1 MKPQCIQAVETAIGR
16 KLKANE
22 SADIEANIKKA
33 MVDLA
38 RQDIERW
45 RNLSEYEKTL
55 EASQHVGK
63 MLEAEVKRKNKIA
76 AMDIIALNKAMDKVL
91 NHKKLSSMEALD
103 RMIAFHGDMSGI
115 QSVSKNA
122 ESIASLHQGR
132 LHDLYSK
139 VDGSLGLIQDKK
151 YVRDFVKEAFGE
163 DSGNPSAKKNA
174 ADFAGVAADLKDR
187 FNRNGGDIRT
197 LEGWGLWTS
206 WSPGKALEKG
216 LDKWLEL
223 GLKNIDRNKAVHED
237 GRAFTEDE
245 LIDLLTASYKTIKS
259 DGANKME
266 VGKANYSGNSKVT
279 NRHTE
284 SRVLHWKDADAW
296 LEMQGEFGDMPL
308 IDIIDSNINRMAKE
322 IALVEMF
329 GSNPREN
336 YKILKDAAAN
346 KDKDERN
353 IPSGKVDETAS
364 RIDDMFDDFTGSN
377 IGSEFWANVGLAY
390 RSVNTAA
397 MLGGTTLS
405 SATDQAMIAKTAHV
419 HGLSYWKT
427 FGEMISQLNP
437 KNKEDREF
445 GYYLGIGVSELT
457 GSISRWSDDGLSSL
471 HGRAAKI
478 SRGANNIANQVL
490 RISGLQALTRASKVA
505 FDIML
510 MAKYGDM
517 TRNKSWGDLHAN
529 DRELL
534 EGTGLNERAWQVMQL
549 AKPHVDRKGRKLMSA
564 RSIYQIP
571 DDKLLTA
578 MDKDVNQLVNGI
590 NDQIKELND
599 RNALDDQR
607 ILNREQK
614 LDDVKR
620 SLSQRLLDY
629 ANRKDAQAQAEK
641 QALQDRMDLLD
652 AQKEAAAA
660 QADMNA
666 YIRTIENQE
675 DLKGFIDGITQGK
688 TIDNL
693 TDKAKKLGRTLES
706 LNNKV
711 ELKATKLN
719 EKIKGFEKEIQGK
732 FSDFN
737 DLLGKRQK
745 FSKEKLAAYED
756 NLSERLNRYAAR
768 RDVKAQREFEA
779 LSELK
784 ELVSLKQQQLE
795 TDFEIKKAVEQT
807 RIKGKTDK
815 KIDSSVARNTRINYK
830 SGEDLGRRLGNA
842 ERRMTEMRAKMRAA
856 DSSANKSINQKF
868 KDLDKRVNALD
879 DEFVEYQAKVAERQT
894 KRQHVMDKLA
904 NSIDGEKKLLAQKIR
919 DEVATQFQTHLLDE
933 QGMAV
938 IEAGLREKTKVTGG
952 TKRGTLGGEVLRL
965 TTQFK
970 SFPMAFLMRHGSRT
984 LSRDGWKG
992 KAGYALPL
1000 VAMTTVL
1007 GGLVVQL
1014 KELANGNDPSEMWDG
1029 EKWYTAGI
1037 DSDFLKRSFVA
1048 GGGLPILG
1056 DILIAGTDTSGR
1068 DAGDFLSGPFGSDF
1082 SAILSLTVGNPTQA
1096 LNGVETNWESE
1107 AFRFAKNK
1115 IPGQNLWYTKAAT
1128 NRMIFDNFQDM
1139 IAPGYREKL
1148 LRKAEREHDRTR
1160 WLGDFD
1166 WGSGFDEARA
1176 PDFERVVE

>member
-22 SADIEANIKKA
+22 SADIEATIKKA

-38 RQDIERW
+38 RQDIDRW

-76 AMDIIALNKAMDKVL
+76 AMDIVKQSKNLETIL
-91 NHKKLSSMEALD
+91 NHSKLSSMESLD

-115 QSVSKNA
+115 QSVSAKSKA
-122 ESIASLHQGR
+122 ISALYKGR
-132 LHDLYSK
+132 LHDLYSR

-174 ADFAGVAADLKDR
+174 ADFADVAADLKDR
-187 FNRNGGDIRT
+187 FNRNGGNIGT
-197 LEGWGLWTS
+197 LDNWGLWTS

-245 LIDLLTASYKTIKS
+245 LIGLLTASYKTIKS

-279 NRHTE
+279 SRHAE

-296 LEMQGEFGDMPL
+296 MEMQSEFGDMPL
-308 IDIIDSNINRMAKE
+308 IDIIDSNIERMSKE
-322 IALVEMF
+322 IALVETF
-329 GSNPREN
+329 GSNPRMALE
-336 YKILKDAAAN
+336 ILKKAAVK
-346 KDKDERN
+346 KDKDERD
-353 IPSGKVDETAS
+353 IPSNKVEETAS

-390 RSVNTAA
+390 RSINTAA

-405 SATDQAMIAKTAHV
+405 SVTDQAMIAKTAHV

-427 FGEMISQLNP
+427 FGEMVSQLNP

-445 GYYLGIGVSELT
+445 GYYLGIGVEELT
-457 GSISRWSDDGLSSL
+457 GSISRWTDDGLSSV

-478 SRGANNIANQVL
+478 ANGANNIANQIL

-505 FDIML
+505 FDTML

-517 TRNKSWGDLHAN
+517 TRNKSWNDLHPN

-534 EGTGLNERAWQVMQL
+534 EGTGLDERAWQVMQL
-549 AKPHVDRKGRKLMSA
+549 AEPHVDRKGRKLMSA
-564 RSIYQIP
+564 RAIYAIP
-571 DDKLLTA
+571 D
-578 MDKDVNQLVNGI
+578 
-590 NDQIKELND
+590 
-599 RNALDDQR
+599 
-607 ILNREQK
+607 
-614 LDDVKR
+614 
-620 SLSQRLLDY
+620 
-629 ANRKDAQAQAEK
+629 EK
-641 QALQDRMDLLD
+641 
-652 AQKEAAAA
+652 
-660 QADMNA
+660 
-666 YIRTIENQE
+666 
-675 DLKGFIDGITQGK
+675 
-688 TIDNL
+688 
-693 TDKAKKLGRTLES
+693 
-706 LNNKV
+706 
-711 ELKATKLN
+711 LKA
-719 EKIKGFEKEIQGK
+719 
-732 FSDFN
+732 
-737 DLLGKRQK
+737 LG
-745 FSKEKLAAYED
+745 D
-756 NLSERLNRYAAR
+756 P
-768 RDVKAQREFEA
+768 QR
-779 LSELK
+779 
-784 ELVSLKQQQLE
+784 
-795 TDFEIKKAVEQT
+795 
-807 RIKGKTDK
+807 
-815 KIDSSVARNTRINYK
+815 
-830 SGEDLGRRLGNA
+830 
-842 ERRMTEMRAKMRAA
+842 
-856 DSSANKSINQKF
+856 
-868 KDLDKRVNALD
+868 
-879 DEFVEYQAKVAERQT
+879 
-894 KRQHVMDKLA
+894 
-904 NSIDGEKKLLAQKIR
+904 IR

-970 SFPMAFLMRHGSRT
+970 SFPLSFLMRHGSRT

-1128 NRMIFDNFQDM
+1128 NRMIFDEMQD
-1139 IAPGYREKL
+1139 IISPGYREKL
-1148 LRKAEREHDRTR
+1148 LRKAERDHDRTR
-1160 WLGDFD
+1160 WLGDD
-1166 WGSGFDEARA
+1166 WGDIQM
-1176 PDFERVVE
+1176 PDFEKVID